1 MQCRRTPLLMRSL
14 MFVVASSVAGAAEVS
29 TSQEAEQAFADVSST
44 AAVKQL
50 VQLDEV
56 VVTGR
61 LPGPPLWKVSKNG
74 NVLWIL
80 PLIDAYPKKME
91 WDSVRV
97 ESLIA
102 QSQEYI
108 ERPLAY
114 RGLSTVNPIILARL
128 SRLSKR
134 PRTLPDKQELEDVLS
149 PDLYQRFQSLKERY
163 LPRDKEIERLRISAA
178 GARMQQEILVRE
190 NLETLI
196 HNRSNSPELITS
208 KLNKW
213 IKRNKT
219 IRRTSAAYGSMHNIT
234 SGDLTLAKYA
244 LEELSTTAA
253 FTSWEVSCL
262 EKAITYFEDDLALV
276 KKRANAWAEGRAED
290 LLDPTPL
297 RGRGDACNDPPAAPE
312 ESPAMTKLR
321 REAPGLAALLLN
333 DRSEAE
339 RISRDRWIAAAEAA
353 LTSNMTTFSVL
364 YIGDIVD
371 QDGLIARL
379 LEKGYEVSVSSE

>member
-1 MQCRRTPLLMRSL
+1 MPLKRTPLLMHSPL
-14 MFVVASSVAGAAEVS
+14 LLIASWVAGAADES
-29 TSQEAEQAFADVSST
+29 TSQQAEQGFTDATS
-44 AAVKQL
+44 AAATEQL

-61 LPGPPLWKVSKNG
+61 LPGPPLWRISNND

-108 ERPLAY
+108 ERPLAS
-114 RGLSTVNPIILARL
+114 RGLGTANPITLVRL
-128 SRLSKR
+128 SRLFRR
-134 PRTLPDKQELEDVLS
+134 PRTLPDKQKLDDVLS
-149 PDLYQRFQSLKERY
+149 PELYGRFHGLKDRY

-178 GARMQQEILVRE
+178 GARLQQEILARE

-196 HNRSNSPELITS
+196 HNRSDSPQLITS

-213 IKRNKT
+213 LKRNKK
-219 IRRTSAAYGSMHNIT
+219 IRRTSTAYGSVQTI
-234 SGDLTLAKYA
+234 SSREVTLAKEA
-244 LEELSTTAA
+244 VEELSTTSA
-253 FTSWEVSCL
+253 FASWEVACL
-262 EKAITYFEDDLALV
+262 EKALTYFEKDLGLV
-276 KKRANAWAEGRAED
+276 KKRANAWAEGRAEG
-290 LLDPTPL
+290 LLDQTPL
-297 RGRGDACNDPPAAPE
+297 RGRGDACNDPPVAPE
-312 ESPAMTKLR
+312 DSTAMIKLR
-321 REAPGLAALLLN
+321 RDAPGMAAMLLN

-353 LTSNMTTFSVL
+353 LASNMSTFSTL

-379 LEKGYEVSVSSE
+379 SAKGYEIRVSSE

>member
-1 MQCRRTPLLMRSL
+1 
-14 MFVVASSVAGAAEVS
+14 
-29 TSQEAEQAFADVSST
+29 
-44 AAVKQL
+44 
-50 VQLDEV
+50 

-61 LPGPPLWKVSKNG
+61 LPGPPLWKVSKNH

-91 WDSVRV
+91 WDSARV

-114 RGLSTVNPIILARL
+114 RGLGTANPITLVRL
-128 SRLSKR
+128 SRLSRR
-134 PRTLPDKQELEDVLS
+134 PQTLPNKQKLDDVLS
-149 PDLYQRFQSLKERY
+149 PELYGRFHSLKDRY

-178 GARMQQEILVRE
+178 GARLQQEILARE

-196 HNRSNSPELITS
+196 HNRRDSPQLITS
-208 KLNKW
+208 KLNLW
-213 IKRNKT
+213 LKRNKT
-219 IRRTSAAYGSMHNIT
+219 IRRTSTSYGSMQTIS
-234 SGDLTLAKYA
+234 SGEVTLAKDA
-244 LEELSTTAA
+244 LEGLSTTSA
-253 FTSWEVSCL
+253 FTSWEMACL
-262 EKAITYFEDDLALV
+262 DKALTYFEKDLSLV
-276 KKRANAWAEGRAED
+276 KKRANAWAEGRADD
-290 LLDPTPL
+290 LLDQTPL
-297 RGRGDACNDPPAAPE
+297 RGRGDACNDPPVAPE
-312 ESPAMTKLR
+312 DSAAMAKLR

-353 LTSNMTTFSVL
+353 LASNMSTFSSL
-364 YIGDIVD
+364 YIGDIID

-379 LEKGYEVSVSSE
+379 LERGYEVRVSSE

>member
-1 MQCRRTPLLMRSL
+1 MPSNRTPLLSRGL
-14 MFVVASSVAGAAEVS
+14 MLLIAASVAGAAEES
-29 TSQEAEQAFADVSST
+29 SSKQADNALADVSSE
-44 AAVKQL
+44 AAEHL

-97 ESLIA
+97 ESIIA

-114 RGLSTVNPIILARL
+114 RGLGTANPITLVRL
-128 SRLSKR
+128 SMLSRR
-134 PRTLPDKQELEDVLS
+134 PHTLPDEHELEDVLS
-149 PDLYQRFQSLKERY
+149 PELYGRFRNLKEKY
-163 LPRDKEIERLRISAA
+163 LPRDKEVERLRISAA
-178 GARMQQEILVRE
+178 GARLQQKVLASE

-196 HNRSNSPELITS
+196 HNRRNSPEPITS

-213 IKRNKT
+213 LKRNKT
-219 IRRTSAAYGSMHNIT
+219 IRRTSTAYGSMHTI
-234 SGDLTLAKYA
+234 SSRDLTLAKEA
-244 LEELSTTAA
+244 LEELSTTTA
-253 FTSWEVSCL
+253 FTNWEVACL
-262 EKAITYFEDDLALV
+262 EKALTYFEKDLALV
-276 KKRANAWAEGRAED
+276 KRRANAWAEGRADD
-290 LLDPTPL
+290 LLDQTPL
-297 RGRGDACNDPPAAPE
+297 GGRGDACNDPPAAPE
-312 ESPAMTKLR
+312 DSEAMMKLR
-321 REAPGLAALLLN
+321 AQSPGLVALLLN

-353 LTSNMTTFSVL
+353 LASNMITFSSL
-364 YIGDIVD
+364 YIGDILD
-371 QDGLIARL
+371 QDGLISRL
-379 LEKGYEVSVSSE
+379 SEKGYEIGVSSQ